1 MEWNSYFPKENRYFE
16 TDNGILYCG
25 DCLKV
30 MDKFPNKIFDAI
42 ITDPPYGVTRNKI
55 DIKIPLEIMWNKIKK
70 IRQDVTPIILFGQS
84 LFFAEL
90 IISNKKEFRYDIVWD
105 KQLTTGFLNAKRM
118 PLRKHE
124 NIAIFY
130 KKLPIYNP
138 QFTKG
143 QPLHSKGINYKNKNI
158 KNQNYG
164 MFNHTDD
171 TRKGSTDKYPTSVIH
186 FQKPH
191 PSKQIHPT
199 QKPLELIEYLIKTY
213 TNKEDIALD
222 FTSGSGTTLLAC
234 LNLNRRF
241 VGIELNEEYCEITK
255 NRLLEE

>member
-1 MEWNSYFPKENRYFE
+1 
-16 TDNGILYCG
+16 
-25 DCLKV
+25 
-30 MDKFPNKIFDAI
+30 
-42 ITDPPYGVTRNKI
+42 
-55 DIKIPLEIMWNKIKK
+55 
-70 IRQDVTPIILFGQS
+70 
-84 LFFAEL
+84 
-90 IISNKKEFRYDIVWD
+90 
-105 KQLTTGFLNAKRM
+105 M

-213 TNKEDIALD
+213 TNKEDIVLD

-234 LNLNRRF
+234 QNLNRRF

-255 NRLLEE
+255 NRLNNLFTYPNR